1 MSLDMTVKDDERAEF
16 TVKGKRGQHVTFDV
30 RLRHVK
36 VGRVM
41 GYQPRYVVGLKGS
54 DGDGFAHFTIDA
66 VSRLRARRARQN
78 TIGQSREV
86 HIDLPPKPLPE
97 FVMPT
102 CGHAGCIAAAVV
114 LRDRLAAAIAAGIA
128 QDTER
133 EWAAMNGDAS

>member
-1 MSLDMTVKDDERAEF
+1 MNADEIA
-16 TVKGKRGQHVTFDV
+16 
-30 RLRHVK
+30 
-36 VGRVM
+36 
-41 GYQPRYVVGLKGS
+41 GYLALVIAGAWLAIPAAAVL
-54 DGDGFAHFTIDA
+54 TIDA